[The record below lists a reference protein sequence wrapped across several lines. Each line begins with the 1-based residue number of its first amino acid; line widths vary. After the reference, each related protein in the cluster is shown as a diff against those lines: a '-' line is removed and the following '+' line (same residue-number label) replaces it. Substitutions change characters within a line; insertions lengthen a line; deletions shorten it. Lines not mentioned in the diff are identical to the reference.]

1 MGILLLAPAQAQEI
15 PRPSMSRSGGNSAD
29 FKRPYNL
36 KIGPIALTANAGF
49 GIQFVDNVSLSSIN
63 PEGDLILMPS
73 LGITGVWQVTKLNS
87 LDLKTTLG
95 YTKYLQHPE
104 LDSQTALV
112 SPDSEIR
119 LNLFIG
125 DFKVIFHEQF
135 SLQEDPITDGGVSG
149 VATLGRFTN
158 TIGVSVLWDLNDVV
172 WSLGYDHL
180 NYIATGKAAN
190 TNGSVNNNVSSLD
203 HSVDQVSTAA
213 MFKLSPTT
221 GIGIEGTASYSRY
234 PKNPRADGSSFSLG
248 PYLDMQLTRY
258 THFTL
263 GAGYQVYSSENGGSA
278 GTPPEFLSTP
288 GVSTIGSG
296 FSTGGSG
303 SRNQTGDGSGYYF
316 NLAIVHRLNRAYNDR
331 LSIGREFQVACFP
344 TGPKPRLSITL
355 PSGCSIGGSPS
366 GARSILRTSTRPGS
380 LPILLGAVLW
390 ATTSATAQPSA
401 LRCNSPGSSP

>member
-125 DFKVIFHEQF
+125 DFKVVFHEQF

-190 TNGSVNNNVSSLD
+190 TNGSVNNNVIRD
-203 HSVDQVSTAA
+203 HSIR
-213 MFKLSPTT
+213 MFGK
-221 GIGIEGTASYSRY
+221 
-234 PKNPRADGSSFSLG
+234 
-248 PYLDMQLTRY
+248 
-258 THFTL
+258 
-263 GAGYQVYSSENGGSA
+263 
-278 GTPPEFLSTP
+278 
-288 GVSTIGSG
+288 
-296 FSTGGSG
+296 
-303 SRNQTGDGSGYYF
+303 
-316 NLAIVHRLNRAYNDR
+316 
-331 LSIGREFQVACFP
+331 
-344 TGPKPRLSITL
+344 
-355 PSGCSIGGSPS
+355 
-366 GARSILRTSTRPGS
+366 
-380 LPILLGAVLW
+380 
-390 ATTSATAQPSA
+390 AQPPNWPAEGFLLFIPQWAGGA
-401 LRCNSPGSSP
+401 LAKN